1 MKAQTKTLIILAS
14 LFLISYTGYSVPA
27 EYKNSD
33 NFPYKST
40 FRQGSDL
47 VINNYYYGDGD
58 YLYDYY
64 YASRIRRFHRPWVSS
79 GYYNSIYTDS
89 YWYTWEPAYLGI
101 SIYMGSM
108 WSPVRLGISLGGP
121 ASYHYYDPYYFDWY
135 RPVLYTSHVHYFHP
149 TYRMVYRTK
158 IINRYYYGGWFGRH
172 VRYSRPVYAYS
183 YSKPYY
189 SRYYPEYGYYSRS
202 EKGTP
207 AYRNGY
213 PSNRYSVRS
222 DNYSKKS
229 DRSTDV
235 YTGRRRTT
243 GTNTDGNRRTVVNRP
258 DNKNINSGTPVNTR
272 RREVISNTDNNSRVV
287 TSGRTNSDVKRN
299 SATTTNR
306 RSTSYSNTRVVKKS
320 VTTRPSTSGD
330 RSGNIS
336 DVSRRS
342 STGSSTYK
350 SPLRRSSGSSNVSG
364 SSRSGTSYKS
374 SGNRTSN
381 KTVSSRSKRSSSG
394 SKYRKPSSGSSKKTK
409 QFKQSRSTPSKRT
422 KKSRASTSTR
432 RKK

>member
-1 MKAQTKTLIILAS
+1 MKTQTKTSIILAS

-40 FRQGSDL
+40 FRQDSDL
-47 VINNYYYGDGD
+47 VINNYYYGDKD

-89 YWYTWEPAYLGI
+89 YWYTWEPAYWGI

-108 WSPVRLGISLGGP
+108 WSPVRLGISFGGP
-121 ASYHYYDPYYFDWY
+121 AWYHYYDPYYEPYSYDWY
-135 RPVLYTSHVHYFHP
+135 RPVFYTSHVHYFHP
-149 TYRMVYRTK
+149 TYRVVYRTK
-158 IINRYYYGGWFGRH
+158 IKNQYYYGGRFGRH
-172 VRYSRPVYAYS
+172 VRYSRPVYAYG

-189 SRYYPEYGYYSRS
+189 SKYYPEYGYYSRS
-202 EKGTP
+202 VKGTP
-207 AYRNGY
+207 VYR
-213 PSNRYSVRS
+213 
-222 DNYSKKS
+222 
-229 DRSTDV
+229 
-235 YTGRRRTT
+235 
-243 GTNTDGNRRTVVNRP
+243 
-258 DNKNINSGTPVNTR
+258 NKNINSGTPVNTR
-272 RREVISNTDNNSRVV
+272 RREVISNTDNNRRFV

-306 RSTSYSNTRVVKKS
+306 RSTSYSNTNTRVVKKS

-330 RSGNIS
+330 RSGNKS

-342 STGSSTYK
+342 SAGSSKYQ
-350 SPLRRSSGSSNVSG
+350 SPSRRSSGSSNVSG

-381 KTVSSRSKRSSSG
+381 KTVSSRSKSSSSG
-394 SKYRKPSSGSSKKTK
+394 SKYRKPSSGSTKKTN
-409 QFKQSRSTPSKRT
+409 QVKQSRSTASKSI
-422 KKSRASTSTR
+422 KKSPASNSTR